1 MHSAGARNPKPSRA
15 ASSRR
20 RHWCAPSLTSDK
32 EAGLG
37 DWSLKDTAGLLKTG
51 VSARGAVYG
60 PMAEVIYNSQQYLT
74 DADIQAMAVYLKS
87 SAQGSPPAPVTSNVS
102 SAEGSPCR
110 RSARPTTTI
119 SARFVMAP
127 LMRKGPA
134 GRRAPVS

>member
-1 MHSAGARNPKPSRA
+1 MVRPFAHLGE
-15 ASSRR
+15 
-20 RHWCAPSLTSDK
+20 D
-32 EAGLG
+32 AGLG

-60 PMAEVIYNSQQYLT
+60 SMAEVIYNSQQYLT

-87 SAQGSPPAPVTSNVS
+87 SVQGSPPAPVTSNVS